1 MRQERLEEAK
11 KIGVPETDIVPVG
24 KSVQEFV
31 RENSLTGKI
40 DTVLDFV
47 GKNQTFQDAQAI
59 GKFLISLSVECVAD
73 RLS

>member
-1 MRQERLEEAK
+1 M
-11 KIGVPETDIVPVG
+11 
-24 KSVQEFV
+24 

-59 GKFLISLSVECVAD
+59 GKFLISLSVECVAH